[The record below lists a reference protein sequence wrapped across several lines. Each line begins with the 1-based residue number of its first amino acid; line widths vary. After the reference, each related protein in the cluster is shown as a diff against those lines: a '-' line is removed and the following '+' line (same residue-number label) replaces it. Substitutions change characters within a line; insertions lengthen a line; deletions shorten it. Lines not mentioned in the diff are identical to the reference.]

1 MTREMLNWTKGM
13 IFDDI
18 ILWYFDDTID
28 IK

>member
-1 MTREMLNWTKGM
+1 MTIEMLNWTKGM

-18 ILWYFDDTID
+18 ILQDFDDTID